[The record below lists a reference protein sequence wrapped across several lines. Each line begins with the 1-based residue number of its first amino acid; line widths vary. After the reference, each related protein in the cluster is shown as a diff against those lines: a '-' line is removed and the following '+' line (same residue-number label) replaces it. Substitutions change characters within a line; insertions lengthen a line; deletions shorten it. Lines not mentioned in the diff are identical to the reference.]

1 MKAASQTY
9 VIFFPR
15 RCVPRVPNMI
25 NYIFSMHLQLSNG
38 MESDCPYIKKQR
50 PYVSGFPIW
59 LLWSQHT
66 MCNYNR
72 SNLMEG
78 NPQLWSQQL
87 SIMISQQVVLIVIS
101 QLYRS
106 SIDQLHELWM
116 RLWIN
121 ILWYLSFSPENMRS
135 KSSWH
140 WLHIFKALA
149 SLYNEKQLS
158 FHDETKHISVAF
170 H

>member
-1 MKAASQTY
+1 MKAASQIY
-9 VIFFPR
+9 VIFYSR
-15 RCVPRVPNMI
+15 RRVPRVLNVI
-25 NYIFSMHLQLSNG
+25 NYIFSMHLQLFNG
-38 MESDCPYIKKQR
+38 MGSDCPYIKKQR

-66 MCNYNR
+66 MCNYNHN
-72 SNLMEG
+72 NLMEG
-78 NPQLWSQQL
+78 SPQLWWQQL
-87 SIMISQQVVLIVIS
+87 SSMIFQLVVLIVIS

-106 SIDQLHELWM
+106 SIDQLLLLWM
-116 RLWIN
+116 KLWVN
-121 ILWYLSFSPENMRS
+121 ILWYLSFSHENMRS
-135 KSSWH
+135 QSSWH

-158 FHDETKHISVAF
+158 FHEETKHISVAF